1 MLARGKGPIGVA
13 EGPERDAILDQHPL
27 YEKKEVKVRKRVG
40 AAPCEKDQ
48 NRLQA
53 SSWSLMNRRIFRW
66 GTLIVF
72 GLLIFLRLGI
82 FALGVEA
89 QSDEKLVKESA
100 SKLYKQGQSA
110 EAAGD
115 IERAYELYAMAYHK
129 IPKDSRY
136 KTSYE
141 RLRFDAASLH
151 VKQGEKLRDQGD
163 ETGALTEFMRALEI
177 DPSNELAAQE
187 IKAMRDKAGSAANQ
201 GSSLTPEEA
210 ELNGIG
216 APVDLKPLSNEPLTL
231 HSVEDSKVI
240 YQTVGR
246 LAGINVLFDPDYTSK
261 RIQVDLTNVDLYDA
275 LRIIGTISGTFWRPI
290 TSNTIFVAQNNR
302 AKRTELEEEA
312 VQTFYLTNVAQQND
326 FTDLQTALRNM
337 FQTAKIY
344 GVASQN
350 AIIMRGTPDELLLAQ
365 KLINDLDKAK
375 PEVVVDVAVLEV
387 SRNYERTIGIQLPQ
401 TATVAFQASNY
412 NNTTN
417 SSSSSSSSSSG
428 STGTTTN
435 TNTSNGLT
443 LNSLAHL
450 NATNFAV
457 TIGNATANLL
467 LTDSSTRIL
476 QNPRIRASDGQEA
489 TLKIGEKLPVAT
501 GSYQTGAATAIVSS
515 LVNTQFQ
522 YLDIGV
528 NITVKPIVH
537 YDRDVTLKLKIE
549 VSSQNGVSNLGG
561 INEPII
567 TQRTVDQTIRLKEGE
582 ANILGGILQRQTSNS
597 LSGTPGLAS
606 VPILKYIFSSND
618 KTTQDDEIVF
628 LLIPHVV
635 RAEMLNPLNLREVD
649 TGTGN
654 NIELRHISQ
663 DTALPQAA
671 PKPGVLTSPQTGQA
685 GAAVTPPPTAVGAAA
700 AAVAKMQQ
708 EPAGNVPLKLDL
720 NPQITQ
726 QKVGSTFQMTVN
738 LAGGVDVFSVPMQLQ
753 YDQTKLNLINV
764 DLGDT
769 PGKGMNF
776 LGQDGQPVALVH
788 RDDGTG
794 NVAIAASRPPGAK
807 GVSGGG
813 TICIMTFQAKAPGDA
828 AVVITR
834 PLVRNSAQQP
844 LPASGSRA
852 IVQIQP

>member
-1 MLARGKGPIGVA
+1 MLARKVKASARPNGAG
-13 EGPERDAILDQHPL
+13 RDAILDQRSAMRKQRLDFAPL
-27 YEKKEVKVRKRVG
+27 WWTRV
-40 AAPCEKDQ
+40 ARDCNATSE
-48 NRLQA
+48 A
-53 SSWSLMNRRIFRW
+53 SCWSLMNHRIFRW
-66 GTLIVF
+66 GTLAVLAVSM
-72 GLLIFLRLGI
+72 GL
-82 FALGVEA
+82 ALGVFTSRVHAE
-89 QSDEKLVKESA
+89 SEEKLAKESA
-100 SKLYKQGQSA
+100 SKLYKQGQAA
-110 EAAGD
+110 ETAGN
-115 IERAYELYAMAYHK
+115 IELAYQLYARAFQK
-129 IPKDSRY
+129 NPKDLRY
-136 KTSYE
+136 KASYE
-141 RLRFDAASLH
+141 RTRFSAASIH

-163 ETGALTEFMRALEI
+163 ESGALTEFMRALEI
-177 DPSNELAAQE
+177 DPSNELAQQE
-187 IKAMRDKAGSAANQ
+187 IKAMRDKAGAQTNQ
-201 GSSLTPEEA
+201 ETSVSPEESQ
-210 ELNGIG
+210 LSGIG
-216 APVDLKPLSNEPLTL
+216 SPIELKPLSNEPLTL

-246 LAGINVLFDPDYTSK
+246 LAGVNVLFDPDYTSK

-290 TSNTIFVAQNNR
+290 TANTIFVAQNTR

-365 KLINDLDKAK
+365 KLISDLDKAK

-387 SRNYERTIGIQLPQ
+387 SRNYERTIGVQLPQ
-401 TATVAFQASNY
+401 TATVNLQASNF
-412 NNTTN
+412 NNTNT
-417 SSSSSSSSSSG
+417 SSSSSSSSSTT
-428 STGTTTN
+428 TGTSTT

-450 NATNFAV
+450 NGTNFAV
-457 TIGNATANLL
+457 TIGQATANLL

-528 NITVKPIVH
+528 NITVKPTVH

-549 VSSQNGVSNLGG
+549 VSSQNGFSNLGG
-561 INEPII
+561 IQEPII

-582 ANILGGILQRQTSNS
+582 ANILGGILQRQVSNN

-618 KTTQDDEIVF
+618 KTTSDDEIVF

-635 RAEMLNPLNLREVD
+635 RAEMLNPLNLRELD

-654 NIELRHISQ
+654 TIELRHISQ
-663 DTALPQAA
+663 DTSRPTT
-671 PKPGVLTSPQTGQA
+671 PKPGTFTV
-685 GAAVTPPPTAVGAAA
+685 PPPIGTEAAPQSAAA
-700 AAVAKMQQ
+700 AAATAVNNMQQ
-708 EPAGNVPLKLDL
+708 EASGQVKLQL
-720 NPQITQ
+720 APEISQ
-726 QKVGSTFQMTVN
+726 QKVGSTFQVAVN
-738 LAGGVDVFSVPMQLQ
+738 LSGGTDVFSVPMQVQ
-753 YDQTKLNLINV
+753 YDQTKLSLINV

-769 PGKGMNF
+769 PGKGVNF
-776 LGQDGQPVALVH
+776 LGRDGQAVALVH
-788 RDDGTG
+788 RDDGSG
-794 NVAIAASRPPGAK
+794 NVAISASRPPGTH
-807 GVSGGG
+807 GVTG
-813 TICIMTFQAKAPGDA
+813 TGTVCVLTFQAKSPGDA

-834 PLVRNSAQQP
+834 PMARNSSQQS
-844 LPASGSRA
+844 LPATGSRA
-852 IVQIQP
+852 IVQVKP

>member
-1 MLARGKGPIGVA
+1 
-13 EGPERDAILDQHPL
+13 
-27 YEKKEVKVRKRVG
+27 
-40 AAPCEKDQ
+40 
-48 NRLQA
+48 
-53 SSWSLMNRRIFRW
+53 MNHRIFRW
-66 GTLIVF
+66 GALAALAISI
-72 GLLIFLRLGI
+72 GLGLGA
-82 FALGVEA
+82 FNSRVHA
-89 QSDEKLVKESA
+89 QSEDKLTKESA
-100 SKLYKQGQSA
+100 SKLYKQGQAA
-110 EAAGD
+110 ETTGD
-115 IERAYELYAMAYHK
+115 IEQAFQLYALAFQK
-129 IPKDSRY
+129 NPKDLRY
-136 KTSYE
+136 KASYE
-141 RLRFDAASLH
+141 RTRFSAASLH

-163 ETGALTEFMRALEI
+163 AAGALTEFMRALEI
-177 DPSNELAAQE
+177 DPSNELAQQE
-187 IKAMRDKAGSAANQ
+187 IQAMREKAAAQANQ
-201 GSSLTPEEA
+201 ETSVNPEETQ
-210 ELNGIG
+210 LNGIG
-216 APVDLKPLSNEPLTL
+216 SPIQLKPLSNEPLTL

-275 LRIIGTISGTFWRPI
+275 LRIIGTISGTFWRPV
-290 TSNTIFVAQNNR
+290 TANTIFVAQNTR

-365 KLINDLDKAK
+365 KLISDLDKAK

-401 TATVAFQASNY
+401 TATVAFQASNA
-412 NNTTN
+412 NNTNN
-417 SSSSSSSSSSG
+417 SSSSSSSSSSSNSG
-428 STGTTTN
+428 TSTDN
-435 TNTSNGLT
+435 SNGLT

-450 NATNFAV
+450 NGTNFAV
-457 TIGNATANLL
+457 TIGQATANLL
-467 LTDSSTRIL
+467 LTNSSTRIL

-528 NITVKPIVH
+528 NITVKPTVH

-549 VSSQNGVSNLGG
+549 VSSQNGFSNLGG

-582 ANILGGILQRQTSNS
+582 ANILGGILQRQVSNS

-618 KTTQDDEIVF
+618 KTQQDDEIVF

-635 RAEMLNPLNLREVD
+635 RAEMLNPLNLRELD

-654 NIELRHISQ
+654 TIELRHINQ
-663 DTALPQAA
+663 DTARPTTPKPGTFTVAPPAGAQAA
-671 PKPGVLTSPQTGQA
+671 PVAPPQS
-685 GAAVTPPPTAVGAAA
+685 AAEAAATAVNH
-700 AAVAKMQQ
+700 MQQ
-708 EPAGNVPLKLDL
+708 EEAGGQVKLQL
-720 NPQITQ
+720 TPEISQ
-726 QKVGSTFQMTVN
+726 QKVGSTFQVAVN
-738 LAGGVDVFSVPMQLQ
+738 LSGGTDVFSVPMQVQ
-753 YDQTKLNLINV
+753 YDQTKMSLINV

-769 PGKGMNF
+769 PGKGVNF
-776 LGQDGQPVALVH
+776 LGQDGQAVALVH
-788 RDDGTG
+788 RDDGSG
-794 NVAIAASRPPGAK
+794 NVAISASRPPGTH
-807 GVSGGG
+807 GVTG
-813 TICIMTFQAKAPGDA
+813 TGTVCVMTFQAKAPGDA
-828 AVVITR
+828 AVVISR
-834 PLVRNSAQQP
+834 PMARNSSQQS
-844 LPASGSRA
+844 LPATGSRA
-852 IVQIQP
+852 IVQIKP

>member
-1 MLARGKGPIGVA
+1 MNHRG
-13 EGPERDAILDQHPL
+13 
-27 YEKKEVKVRKRVG
+27 
-40 AAPCEKDQ
+40 
-48 NRLQA
+48 
-53 SSWSLMNRRIFRW
+53 FRW
-66 GTLIVF
+66 GTVSVLGLIMAL
-72 GLLIFLRLGI
+72 GWGI
-82 FALGVEA
+82 FNSGVNAESA
-89 QSDEKLVKESA
+89 EKLAKESA
-100 SKLYKQGQSA
+100 NKLYKQGQAA
-110 EAAGD
+110 EARDDVETAYD
-115 IERAYELYAMAYHK
+115 LYYRAFQK
-129 IPKDSRY
+129 NPKDIRF

-141 RLRFDAASLH
+141 RTRFSAAALH
-151 VKQGEKLRDQGD
+151 VKAGEKLRDQGD
-163 ETGALTEFMRALEI
+163 QTGALTEFMRALEI
-177 DPSNELAAQE
+177 DPSNELAQQE
-187 IKAMRDKAGSAANQ
+187 IKAMREKAATSANQ
-201 GSSLTPEEA
+201 EAPATEE
-210 ELNGIG
+210 EKQLNGIG
-216 APVDLKPLSNEPLTL
+216 SPVELKPLSNEPLTL
-231 HSVEDSKVI
+231 HSIEDSKVI

-246 LAGINVLFDPDYTSK
+246 LAGVNVLFDPDYTSK

-312 VQTFYLTNVAQQND
+312 VQTFYLTNVSQQND

-412 NNTTN
+412 NNTTSST
-417 SSSSSSSSSSG
+417 SSSSSTTS
-428 STGTTTN
+428 TTTS
-435 TNTSNGLT
+435 TTTSDQSNGLT

-450 NATNFAV
+450 NGTNFAV

-489 TLKIGEKLPVAT
+489 SLKIGEKLPVAT

-528 NITVKPIVH
+528 NITVKPTVH

-549 VSSQNGVSNLGG
+549 VSSQNGTSNLGG
-561 INEPII
+561 IAEPII

-606 VPILKYIFSSND
+606 VPILKYIFNSND
-618 KTTQDDEIVF
+618 KTTMDDEIVF

-635 RAEMLNPLNLREVD
+635 RAEMLDPLNLRELD

-654 NIELRHISQ
+654 TIELRHISQ
-663 DTALPQAA
+663 DTALPQTT
-671 PKPGVLTSPQTGQA
+671 PKPGVFTVPRPAGAQPGQA
-685 GAAVTPPPTAVGAAA
+685 TAASAAA
-700 AAVAKMQQ
+700 AAVTNMQQ
-708 EPAGNVPLKLDL
+708 EAAGNVSARLQLTPEMSD
-720 NPQITQ
+720 
-726 QKVGSTFQMTVN
+726 QKVGSTFQMSVN
-738 LAGGVDVFSVPMQLQ
+738 LTGGSDVFSVPMQVQ

-769 PGKGMNF
+769 PGKGINF
-776 LGQDGQPVALVH
+776 LGQDGQAVALVH
-788 RDDGTG
+788 RDDGSG
-794 NVAIAASRPPGAK
+794 NIAISASRPPGTK
-807 GVSGGG
+807 GVTGSG
-813 TICIMTFQAKAPGDA
+813 TVCVLTFQAKAPGDA

-834 PLVRNSAQQP
+834 PVVRNSAQQA
-844 LPASGSRA
+844 LPATGSRA
-852 IVQIQP
+852 IVQVKP